1 MKYLLKTVDAG
12 EKLNKEVDLFGT
24 TEINELEQTQ
34 QQHQETA
41 QRVDAYRSLWGINAG
56 QLPTCQGVKQR
67 AKLSRFPG

>member
-1 MKYLLKTVDAG
+1 MSVIQFPKPEDTCLSDLLAHAG

-41 QRVDAYRSLWGINAG
+41 QRVDAYRSLM
-56 QLPTCQGVKQR
+56 
-67 AKLSRFPG
+67 